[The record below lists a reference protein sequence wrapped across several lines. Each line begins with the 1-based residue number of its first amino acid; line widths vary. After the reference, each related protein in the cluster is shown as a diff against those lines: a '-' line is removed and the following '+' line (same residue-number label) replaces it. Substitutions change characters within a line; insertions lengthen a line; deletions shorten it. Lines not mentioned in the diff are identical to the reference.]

1 MNSSISIEAVDLKIP
16 EGCNIILG
24 QSHFIKTVEDLF
36 EVVSSSIPG
45 SPFGL
50 AFSEASG
57 PCLIRSDGN
66 DLELIK
72 TAEEN
77 LLEVA
82 SGHCFIIIMG
92 DAFPIQV
99 LDRVKAV
106 PEVCSIFCATANP
119 VQVLVARTEQ
129 GGGILGVVDGESP
142 TAVECEEDVNARIEL
157 MKRFGYKR

>member
-1 MNSSISIEAVDLKIP
+1 MNINIEIEAVDLKFP

-36 EVVSSSIPG
+36 EVVSASIPG
-45 SPFGL
+45 SPFGI

-66 DLELIK
+66 DLELKKI
-72 TAEEN
+72 AEDN
-77 LLEVA
+77 LLKVSA
-82 SGHCFIIIMG
+82 GHCFIIVLG
-92 DAFPIQV
+92 EAFPIQI

-106 PEVCSIFCATANP
+106 PEVCNIFCATANP
-119 VQVLVARTEQ
+119 VQVIVARTSQ

-157 MKRFGYKR
+157 LKRFGYKR